1 MLLNIIEEVRLR
13 QAETFEALAE
23 SMNVPEECVLLET
36 GSTNIIECIVN
47 SHKMFKSLGLK
58 IKSLILVHLPFME
71 RLLLLTFLQAWP
83 GEIPLLYL
91 DAMRWSEHTCRML
104 CQMKFHTLL
113 FRIHRIIFLF
123 DMACCR
129 HRKVYI
135 TAGVRGVNCC
145 GQLTSVAMQAN
156 TLALQIPV
164 FLCKLNYVGVK
175 KSYTFTFSVFSL

>member
-91 DAMRWSEHTCRML
+91 D
-104 CQMKFHTLL
+104 
-113 FRIHRIIFLF
+113 
-123 DMACCR
+123 
-129 HRKVYI
+129 
-135 TAGVRGVNCC
+135 
-145 GQLTSVAMQAN
+145 
-156 TLALQIPV
+156 
-164 FLCKLNYVGVK
+164 
-175 KSYTFTFSVFSL
+175 SLR